1 MHFKDSTLLNHYPK
15 RSKKVHIYANPSPK
29 VISENIIYDEVV
41 ETISETSKE
50 YIDIATEKKVIEKLT
65 EAGLLYHFT
74 LFFGLEKNKQKT
86 PEKTEKNLPFVNCFS
101 IVIVVRDHLEKFNKL
116 ETFFFK

>member
-15 RSKKVHIYANPSPK
+15 HSKKVLIYANPSPK
-29 VISENIIYDEVV
+29 VISENIIYDEVA

-50 YIDIATEKKVIEKLT
+50 YLDIATDKKVIEKLT

-74 LFFGLEKNKQKT
+74 LFFGLEKNKQK
-86 PEKTEKNLPFVNCFS
+86 KNPKKQIN
-101 IVIVVRDHLEKFNKL
+101 IGPGKL
-116 ETFFFK
+116 VFYSPRCTRSFGEV